1 MYAIETKKRK
11 FDRILE
17 SIQDHSAS
25 QSNNSLAPRNTNNST
40 ISLVANDD
48 TTTTVKKL
56 RLSSGTGSS
65 KNNSTTSLA
74 CQKTANY
81 LPTSREAFLDRLETF
96 GPITKWHI
104 ASNEVIS
111 AVAWAKRGWRCVATD
126 TVSCGA
132 CGERLLVKLDN
143 DDGTITSPPPQASEA
158 EEALSTEVEDGDYMT
173 ASEVH
178 AGVVAKY
185 QELITTAHNE
195 SCPWRRRGCIDSIQR
210 IEGLLNA
217 PIALS
222 MLQARYGG
230 IIANVPGSDIPEVSI
245 NTAESEKYATIFRS
259 LLSKISSM
267 NFKEPEKNAYLLAVC
282 GWQLALEHGSDVIEC
297 RHCFRRLGLWLYRGE
312 EPTIEKLDPI
322 DSHLEYCP
330 WRSSEAQATEIYMK
344 GTKIM
349 APGWV
354 LVAQAVERQKRASD
368 TDTSRSAGTAAGA
381 QDLPLD
387 AVGVETAEIGEKER
401 ETKMK
406 DLLRRVRELKKP
418 FNVKALLQRN
428 KKPT

>member
-132 CGERLLVKLDN
+132 CGERLLVKPDN

-230 IIANVPGSDIPEVSI
+230 IIANVPGSNIPEVSI
-245 NTAESEKYATIFRS
+245 NTAESEAT
-259 LLSKISSM
+259 SS
-267 NFKEPEKNAYLLAVC
+267 
-282 GWQLALEHGSDVIEC
+282 
-297 RHCFRRLGLWLYRGE
+297 
-312 EPTIEKLDPI
+312 
-322 DSHLEYCP
+322 
-330 WRSSEAQATEIYMK
+330 
-344 GTKIM
+344 
-349 APGWV
+349 
-354 LVAQAVERQKRASD
+354 
-368 TDTSRSAGTAAGA
+368 
-381 QDLPLD
+381 
-387 AVGVETAEIGEKER
+387 
-401 ETKMK
+401 
-406 DLLRRVRELKKP
+406 
-418 FNVKALLQRN
+418 
-428 KKPT
+428 

>member
-25 QSNNSLAPRNTNNST
+25 QSNSSPAPRNSNNST

-48 TTTTVKKL
+48 TATTVKKV
-56 RLSSGTGSS
+56 RLSSGTSSS
-65 KNNSTTSLA
+65 KNNSATSLA
-74 CQKTANY
+74 GPKTANF
-81 LPTSREAFLDRLETF
+81 LPTSREAFLDRLGTF

-104 ASNEVIS
+104 ASNEAIS
-111 AVAWAKRGWRCVATD
+111 AAAWAKRGWRCVATD

-132 CGERLLVKLDN
+132 CGERLLVKLDK
-143 DDGTITSPPPQASEA
+143 DDGTVTSLSPPGSEA
-158 EEALSTEVEDGDYMT
+158 EEAPSTGVEDGDYMT
-173 ASEVH
+173 ASEIH

-185 QELITTAHNE
+185 RELITTAHDEN
-195 SCPWRRRGCIDSIQR
+195 CPWRRRGCIDSIQR

-217 PIALS
+217 PTALS
-222 MLQARYGG
+222 MLRARYGG
-230 IIANVPGSDIPEVSI
+230 IIANVPGPDIPEVSI
-245 NTAESEKYATIFRS
+245 DAVEPDKYATIFQS

-282 GWQLALEHGSDVIEC
+282 GWQSALEHGNDVIEC
-297 RHCFRRLGLWLYRGE
+297 QHCFRRLGLWLYRGE
-312 EPTIEKLDPI
+312 EPAMERLDPI

-330 WRSSEAQATEIYMK
+330 WRSSEAQATEIYVG

-354 LVAQAVERQKRASD
+354 LVAQAVERQKGASD
-368 TDTSRSAGTAAGA
+368 TDTSRSAGTTARAQGLPQDAGG
-381 QDLPLD
+381 
-387 AVGVETAEIGEKER
+387 VGTTEIGEKER

>member
-25 QSNNSLAPRNTNNST
+25 QSNSSLAPLNSNNST

-48 TTTTVKKL
+48 TTITVKKL
-56 RLSSGTGSS
+56 RLSSGTSSS

-74 CQKTANY
+74 SQKTANY

-132 CGERLLVKLDN
+132 CAERLLVKLDK
-143 DDGTITSPPPQASEA
+143 DDETTTCPPPQASEA
-158 EEALSTEVEDGDYMT
+158 EETLSTEVEDGDYMM

-185 QELITTAHNE
+185 QELIITAHNG

-217 PIALS
+217 PTALS
-222 MLQARYGG
+222 MLQARYRG

-245 NTAESEKYATIFRS
+245 NTEESEKYAPIFQS

-267 NFKEPEKNAYLLAVC
+267 DFTGPDKNAYFLAIY

-312 EPTIEKLDPI
+312 EPAMEKLDPI

-330 WRSSEAQATEIYMK
+330 WRSPEAQATEIYVK

-354 LVAQAVERQKRASD
+354 LVAQAVERQKGLSDSD
-368 TDTSRSAGTAAGA
+368 TPRSAGTTARP
-381 QDLPLD
+381 QSLSQD
-387 AVGVETAEIGEKER
+387 AVGVGTAEIGEKER

-428 KKPT
+428 KKST

>member
-1 MYAIETKKRK
+1 M
-11 FDRILE
+11 
-17 SIQDHSAS
+17 
-25 QSNNSLAPRNTNNST
+25 
-40 ISLVANDD
+40 
-48 TTTTVKKL
+48 
-56 RLSSGTGSS
+56 
-65 KNNSTTSLA
+65 
-74 CQKTANY
+74 
-81 LPTSREAFLDRLETF
+81 
-96 GPITKWHI
+96 
-104 ASNEVIS
+104 
-111 AVAWAKRGWRCVATD
+111 
-126 TVSCGA
+126 
-132 CGERLLVKLDN
+132 
-143 DDGTITSPPPQASEA
+143 
-158 EEALSTEVEDGDYMT
+158 

-185 QELITTAHNE
+185 QELIITAHNG

-217 PIALS
+217 PTALS
-222 MLQARYGG
+222 MLQARYRG

-245 NTAESEKYATIFRS
+245 NTEESEKYATTFQS

-267 NFKEPEKNAYLLAVC
+267 DFTEPDKNAYFLAIC

-312 EPTIEKLDPI
+312 EPTMEKLDPI

-330 WRSSEAQATEIYMK
+330 WRSPEAQATEIYVK

-354 LVAQAVERQKRASD
+354 LVAQAVERRKGASD
-368 TDTSRSAGTAAGA
+368 SDTTRSARAAA
-381 QDLPLD
+381 RVQSLSQD
-387 AVGVETAEIGEKER
+387 AVGAGTAEIGEKER

-406 DLLRRVRELKKP
+406 DLLRRVKELKKP

-428 KKPT
+428 KKST